1 MFQPPIFGR
10 PRVPTGSPTPRHPRV
25 GDQFG
30 RALAAAGQVGGGRD
44 EDFGGRGR
52 WPSARG
58 SVEGKAFPVWPGW
71 ESGDHSYFLVGLKES
86 RNVRLC
92 KQLQLDVITLVHQS
106 KLCLMHGSCVPNYET
121 PLVWQIFFSSL
132 GRLDEAAVL
141 LQRGVAGSEAR
152 LGTTHQNTLRSV
164 HHLAVL
170 RVAQGRSDEAEPLF
184 RRALEGLET
193 QLGLRHQWTL
203 ETMSG
208 LAKLLEAKGSLQEA
222 GKVWVRVLQDVLR

>member
-1 MFQPPIFGR
+1 MAGR
-10 PRVPTGSPTPRHPRV
+10 E
-25 GDQFG
+25 
-30 RALAAAGQVGGGRD
+30 A
-44 EDFGGRGR
+44 
-52 WPSARG
+52 
-58 SVEGKAFPVWPGW
+58 
-71 ESGDHSYFLVGLKES
+71 
-86 RNVRLC
+86 
-92 KQLQLDVITLVHQS
+92 QL
-106 KLCLMHGSCVPNYET
+106 G
-121 PLVWQIFFSSL
+121 
-132 GRLDEAAVL
+132 A
-141 LQRGVAGSEAR
+141 
-152 LGTTHQNTLRSV
+152 THQNTLRSV